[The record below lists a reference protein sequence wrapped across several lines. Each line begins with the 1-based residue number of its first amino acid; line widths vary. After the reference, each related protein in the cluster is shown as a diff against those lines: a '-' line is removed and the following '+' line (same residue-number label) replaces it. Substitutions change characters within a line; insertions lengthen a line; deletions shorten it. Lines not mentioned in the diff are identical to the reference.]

1 MPNTVE
7 TFAAKTAGKAAGL
20 RARAQGLV
28 GVFNVLAQQ
37 HEQAA
42 SLLSRAQHAD
52 DPAKR
57 RDLWLQVRC
66 ELICHERAEL
76 TTVYP
81 VIEENPASADIARDH
96 AESAREL
103 EAAMANV
110 DALGYESSSWE
121 SSLQSV
127 IDLVQRHVEQE
138 EKEFFPR
145 AQDTIGKDAAHA
157 LERPFLAA
165 QQQCMSQMTQVG

>member
-1 MPNTVE
+1 MPNPIE
-7 TFAAKTAGKAAGL
+7 NFAAKTAGKAAGL
-20 RARAQGLV
+20 RARAQGLI

-42 SLLSRAQHAD
+42 SLLTRAKHAD

-57 RDLWLQVRC
+57 RDLWSQVRR

-76 TTVYP
+76 STVYP
-81 VIEENPASADIARDH
+81 VIEENPTSAQIARAH
-96 AESAREL
+96 ADSAREL
-103 EAAMANV
+103 EAAIANV
-110 DALGYESSSWE
+110 DALGYDSGSWQ
-121 SSLQSV
+121 SSLQSL
-127 IDLVQRHVEQE
+127 IQLVQQHADQE

-145 AQDTIGKDAAHA
+145 AQDTIGKEAAHA

-165 QQQCMSQMTQVG
+165 QQQCLSQLG

>member
-1 MPNTVE
+1 MPNPVE
-7 TFAAKTAGKAAGL
+7 NFAAKTAGKAAGL

-42 SLLSRAQHAD
+42 SLLARAKHAS

-57 RDLWLQVRC
+57 RDLWAQVRC

-76 TTVYP
+76 STVYP
-81 VIEENPASADIARDH
+81 VLEENPSSADIARDH
-96 AESAREL
+96 ADSAGDL
-103 EAAMANV
+103 EAAMASI

-121 SSLQSV
+121 SSLNSLIQ
-127 IDLVQRHVEQE
+127 LVQRHVQQE

-145 AQDTIGKDAAHA
+145 AQGIIGKEAAHA

-165 QQQCMSQMTQVG
+165 QEQCRAQMSQIG

>member
-7 TFAAKTAGKAAGL
+7 NFAAKTAGKAAGL

-42 SLLSRAQHAD
+42 SLLTRAKQAH

-57 RDLWLQVRC
+57 RDLWSQVRR

-76 TTVYP
+76 SSVYP
-81 VIEENPASADIARDH
+81 VIEENPMSADIARAH
-96 AESAREL
+96 ADSAREL
-103 EAAMANV
+103 EAAMADV
-110 DALGYESSSWE
+110 DALGYDSDNWQ
-121 SSLQSV
+121 SSLESLIQ
-127 IDLVQRHVEQE
+127 LVQRHVEQE

-145 AQDTIGKDAAHA
+145 AQHTIGKEAAHA

-165 QQQCMSQMTQVG
+165 QQQCMKQLG

>member
-1 MPNTVE
+1 MPNPVE
-7 TFAAKTAGKAAGL
+7 NFAAKTAGKAAGL

-37 HEQAA
+37 HEQTA
-42 SLLSRAQHAD
+42 SLLTRAKQAN

-57 RDLWLQVRC
+57 RDLWSQVRR

-81 VIEENPASADIARDH
+81 VIEENPMLADIARDH
-96 AESAREL
+96 ADSAREL

-110 DALGYESSSWE
+110 DAIGYDSGDWQSALH
-121 SSLQSV
+121 SLIQ
-127 IDLVQRHVEQE
+127 LVQQHVEHE

-145 AQDTIGKDAAHA
+145 AQETIGKEAAHA

-165 QQQCMSQMTQVG
+165 QQQCMSQLG